1 MHALT
6 NAATAFVKANGK
18 PHNTKLFVEPIM
30 P

>member
-6 NAATAFVKANGK
+6 NTATAFVKANGK
-18 PHNTKLFVEPIM
+18 PHNTKLLVEPTM

>member
-6 NAATAFVKANGK
+6 NAATAFAKANGK
-18 PHNTKLFVEPIM
+18 PHNTKLLVEPTM

>member
-6 NAATAFVKANGK
+6 NAATAFAKAKGK
-18 PHNTKLFVEPIM
+18 PHNTKLLVEPTM